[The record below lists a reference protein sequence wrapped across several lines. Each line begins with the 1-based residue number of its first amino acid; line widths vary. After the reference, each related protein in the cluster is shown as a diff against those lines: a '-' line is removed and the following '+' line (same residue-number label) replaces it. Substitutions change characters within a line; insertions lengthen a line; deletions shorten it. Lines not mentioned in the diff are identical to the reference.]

1 MNGLSLTRLA
11 LAIML
16 LFVVKPPAR
25 AFVKVIDWVS
35 SPTLV
40 FENKNQVVLK
50 KDLLIKSPFVVVTN
64 KNDKLDLILNSFD
77 KMSIYPETKI
87 QVLEFSED
95 LAFVSDLYILDGTI
109 RFKSEVRNAAVAT
122 TPVIRLRTPFFDI
135 TTNFLVDFIIHL
147 NISEP
152 SVEVQLISGAMTLN
166 FFEYEKTVVL
176 KSGEKVKFKG
186 LLAPDGSG
194 IQYDYLL
201 NNRKAPKGA
210 LGEVQSFDTAV
221 FKELEKNIEVQDKEL
236 RKQLKEKAEALKRK
250 KLAYEKSFLCK
261 KPYGRKDQC
270 AWFIESNKCYRT
282 RCNVSGKWSDKTER
296 PLGPNCQKKFVVKS
310 CDY

>member
-1 MNGLSLTRLA
+1 MNGLAVVRLA
-11 LAIML
+11 SIIFIVLVATVSPSM
-16 LFVVKPPAR
+16 
-25 AFVKVIDWVS
+25 AFVKVVNWVS
-35 SPTLV
+35 SPSLV
-40 FENKNQVVLK
+40 FENKNQAILS

-95 LAFVSDLYILDGTI
+95 LAYVSDLYILDGTI
-109 RFKSEVRNAAVAT
+109 RFKSEVRNAAAA
-122 TPVIRLRTPFFDI
+122 TPVIRLRTPFLDI
-135 TTNFLVDFIIHL
+135 KTDFLADFIIHL
-147 NISEP
+147 NMSEP

-166 FFEYEKTVVL
+166 FFEYEKTVSL
-176 KSGEKVKFKG
+176 KLGQKVKFKG
-186 LLAPDGSG
+186 LLAADGSG

-210 LGEVQSFDTAV
+210 LGDVQTFDTAV

-236 RKQLKEKAEALKRK
+236 RKQLKEKSEALKRK
-250 KLAYEKSFLCK
+250 KIAYERSFLCK

-270 AWFIESNKCYRT
+270 AWIIESEKCYRT
-282 RCNVSGKWSDKTER
+282 RCNVNGKWSDKTER
-296 PLGPNCQKKFVVKS
+296 PLGPNCQKKFIIKP